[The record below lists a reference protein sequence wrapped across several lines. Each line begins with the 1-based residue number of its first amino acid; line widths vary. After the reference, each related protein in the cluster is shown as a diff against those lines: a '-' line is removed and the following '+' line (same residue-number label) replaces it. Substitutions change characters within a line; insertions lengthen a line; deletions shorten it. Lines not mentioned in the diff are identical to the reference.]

1 MAALPDK
8 KRFSKLY
15 CTYNGFMLGHF
26 LLVARLRF
34 CADRYQVL
42 RNRIQEF
49 LDEMGAKFAL
59 PDTYEKFN
67 DKYDEITMPVIQSV
81 MSRSQEVAKTAYI
94 GWAATFIAASPDDPS
109 AEELK
114 HQVSDFLSE
123 YGVALEA
130 LDRFIEKVPSK
141 QEWTKAEDLLTP
153 ALGFLC
159 EIIGPMEQEIDT
171 CFVAMPFRE
180 PFSDYFHTF
189 YRPMLENSG
198 YRALRAWGG
207 FSRED
212 FVDVIILLI
221 RRSGAILA
229 ELTGLNLNVMYE
241 AGIALG
247 GNSDVFWIAQGKDDF
262 EPPSDLAQDMILTYS
277 PDAEGWLVRDL
288 EMCTM
293 NLLAA
298 RVALENK
305 I

>member
-1 MAALPDK
+1 MTSLPDN

-15 CTYNGFMLGHF
+15 CVYNGFMMGHF
-26 LLVARLRF
+26 LFVTRLRF

-42 RNRIQEF
+42 RNRMQEF
-49 LDEMGAKFAL
+49 LDEMGAKFSL
-59 PDTYEKFN
+59 PDTYGEF
-67 DKYDEITMPVIQSV
+67 DGRYDELTMSVIQSV
-81 MSRSQEVAKTAYI
+81 MSRSQEVAKTAHI

-109 AEELK
+109 AEEIK
-114 HQVSDFLSE
+114 HQVSGFLAE
-123 YGVALEA
+123 YGVALET

-141 QEWTKAEDLLTP
+141 QEWTKADDLLTP
-153 ALGFLC
+153 ALSFLC

-189 YRPMLENSG
+189 YRPMLENAG
-198 YRALRAWGG
+198 YRAMRAWGG

-212 FVDVIILLI
+212 FVDVIIVLI
-221 RRSGAILA
+221 RKSGAILA

-247 GNSDVFWIAQGKDDF
+247 GDSHVYWIAQGKNDF

-277 PDAEGWLVRDL
+277 PDVEGWLDREL

-298 RVALENK
+298 RVALEGN

>member
-1 MAALPDK
+1 MAALPDN

-26 LLVARLRF
+26 LLITRLRF
-34 CADRYQVL
+34 CIDRYQIL

-49 LDEMGAKFAL
+49 LDEIEAKFVL
-59 PDTYEKFN
+59 PDTYEEFN
-67 DKYDEITMPVIQSV
+67 ERYDEITMPIIQIV
-81 MSRSQEVAKTAYI
+81 MSRSQEVAKAAYI
-94 GWAATFIAASPDDPS
+94 GWAATFIAASPDDPM

-114 HQVSDFLSE
+114 HQLKGFLSE
-123 YGVALEA
+123 YGVALEV
-130 LDRFIEKVPSK
+130 LDRFIDKVPSK

-159 EIIGPMEQEIDT
+159 DIIGPMEQESDT

-180 PFSDYFHTF
+180 PFSDYFHIF
-189 YRPMLENSG
+189 YRPMLENAG
-198 YRALRAWGG
+198 YRAIRAWGG

-212 FVDVIILLI
+212 FVDVIIQLI
-221 RRSGAILA
+221 RRSGALLA

-241 AGIALG
+241 AGIGLG
-247 GNSDVFWIAQGKDDF
+247 GNSDVFWIVQGQDDF
-262 EPPSDLAQDMILTYS
+262 EAPSDLAQDMILTYV

-305 I
+305 M